1 MSKKT
6 TKHNKP
12 TPEKIK
18 YLSELR
24 IIQTNLVYLCGL
36 SKKYA
41 NKEVLFKKIKK
52 NCAFNEISIIDP
64 YKI

>member
-1 MSKKT
+1 MNKKLL
-6 TKHNKP
+6 KNHKA

-18 YLSELR
+18 FYSELR

-41 NKEVLFKKIKK
+41 NKEVFFKKY
-52 NCAFNEISIIDP
+52 P
-64 YKI
+64 L